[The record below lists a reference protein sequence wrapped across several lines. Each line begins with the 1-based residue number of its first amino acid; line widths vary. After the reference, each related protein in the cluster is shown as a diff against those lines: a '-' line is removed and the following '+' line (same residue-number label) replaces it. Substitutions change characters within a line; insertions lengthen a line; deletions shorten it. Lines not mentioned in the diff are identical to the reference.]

1 MDINKIPYGNNTRDV
16 NVLIEN
22 PMGGEPVKYE
32 LDKESGAMFVDR
44 FLHTSMVYPGNYGF
58 IPHTLSGDGDPV
70 DVLVITRQ
78 AVMPG
83 AVMRVVPVGVL
94 LMEDDGGVDEK
105 IIAVPHHKLYPYH
118 DNVTDIEHI
127 RPILRDKISHF
138 FTHYKDLEP
147 NKWSKVLGWGNAEK
161 AAQLIQE
168 GIDRYE
174 AEKK

>member
-105 IIAVPHHKLYPYH
+105 IIAVPHTKLYPYH

-147 NKWSKVLGWGNAEK
+147 NKWSKVLGWGDAAK
-161 AAQLIQE
+161 AAELIQE
-168 GIDRYE
+168 GLDRYNE
-174 AEKK
+174 ANK

>member
-105 IIAVPHHKLYPYH
+105 IIAVPHSKLYPYH

-161 AAQLIQE
+161 ASQLIQE
-168 GIDRYE
+168 GIERYNE
-174 AEKK
+174 ANK